1 MAGKHYA
8 NYRIHPQL
16 EKSLCKLSENEFRK
30 LEESIGRDGLLTPML
45 VCTIDGSDDYWLLD
59 GHNRNKIVRKLGI
72 APEVNPDREPLHFE
86 SVEAACNWIIDN
98 QLARRNLTKEQ
109 YMLLLGKRFNNVK
122 QQKGGDRKS
131 KKSKAQNEPFA
142 ESGQTADRVAAQQ
155 GVSRETVKRAGEKA
169 KKLEETGL
177 DALIQ
182 DGTIKAIENAALDE
196 IAQKIEEAPEQKQNI
211 IENVVK
217 EAEAANGKVTLGKP
231 KKPKSQKAAL
241 SPALELI
248 TPDLTGGSS
257 SQPSRISHIDEIP
270 PEDTDERDTY
280 ECAMQ
285 QLRHQIFCCRSR
297 LTPLQLETVK
307 RKNLEFYTC
316 DFDAIA
322 FEESNS

>member
-1 MAGKHYA
+1 MNNA
-8 NYRIHPQL
+8 NFEIHPLL
-16 EKSLCKLSENEFRK
+16 EKSLCSLTKYEFAK
-30 LEESIGRDGLLTPML
+30 LEQSILQYDILQPLI
-45 VCTIDGSDDYWLLD
+45 VCTIDGLAGNYLLD
-59 GHNRNKIVRKLGI
+59 GHNRYKIARKHDL
-72 APEVNPDREPLHFE
+72 AYTVETDKPPLHFE
-86 SVEAACNWIIDN
+86 SVEAACNWIIEN

-109 YMLLLGKRFNNVK
+109 YMLLLGKRFNNAK
-122 QQKGGDRKS
+122 QEKGGDRKS
-131 KKSKAQNEPFA
+131 KKSKGQNVPLP

-155 GVSRETVKRAGEKA
+155 GVSPKTVKRAGEKA
-169 KKLEETGL
+169 KKLEQTGL
-177 DALIQ
+177 DALVQ
-182 DGTIKAIENAALDE
+182 DGTIKSIENSALNE
-196 IAQKIEEAPEQKQNI
+196 IAQKIEQAPEHKQNI

-217 EAEAANGKVTLGKP
+217 EAAAANGKVTLNKP

-257 SQPSRISHIDEIP
+257 PQPGRISHIDEIP

-316 DFDAIA
+316 DFDANA